1 MVYRYNKGFSSIL
14 SKVSRVDKMKF
25 AVHMCQAVSIVIG
38 SLIFPYCQGNIEY
51 KTVSIKNKE
60 ASIQT
65 FVKSF
70 NKTLYYLDRF
80 ILDQYNL
87 LNASGESERNILI
100 ARIDDSLDLLNDIE
114 CPYEMA
120 CSVVLIHFSDRAI
133 QDKARMVKSN
143 FDYIVDTQ
151 WGKDVDRSVYD
162 NKRAEIVRLYE
173 ELLIEL
179 TKNLEDTRVE
189 YGFPN

>member
-1 MVYRYNKGFSSIL
+1 
-14 SKVSRVDKMKF
+14 
-25 AVHMCQAVSIVIG
+25 
-38 SLIFPYCQGNIEY
+38 
-51 KTVSIKNKE
+51 
-60 ASIQT
+60 
-65 FVKSF
+65 
-70 NKTLYYLDRF
+70 
-80 ILDQYNL
+80 
-87 LNASGESERNILI
+87 
-100 ARIDDSLDLLNDIE
+100 
-114 CPYEMA
+114 MA